1 MLEFWTVCSKN
12 VIVPFDSHVMP
23 MTSMPYIPPFMSQ
36 EMLPLTC
43 SPEASSWDLKMKL
56 PFSCFPLHL
65 HPQEFHRQN
74 LAGDFVGDTWSHTD
88 SAVALLELDE
98 SFERLTGL
106 KTCCYQHCEQVWHM
120 RLRKCS
126 VLTKSICAW
135 SPVAISLYDFYV
147 LPTTCDWGKVATLSI
162 AYYCCC
168 CLYFD
173 CFYCNKTYMS

>member
-12 VIVPFDSHVMP
+12 VTVPSHSHAMP

-36 EMLPLTC
+36 ETLPLTR
-43 SPEASSWDLKMKL
+43 SPAASSWDLKTKL
-56 PFSCFPLHL
+56 PFSCFSLHL
-65 HPQEFHRQN
+65 HPREFHRQN

-106 KTCCYQHCEQVWHM
+106 KTCCCQHCQQVWHM

-126 VLTKSICAW
+126 VLTKSISAW
-135 SPVAISLYDFYV
+135 SPVAISLFDFYF
-147 LPTTCDWGKVATLSI
+147 LATTCDWGKVVTLSI
-162 AYYCCC
+162 AYY
-168 CLYFD
+168 YYD